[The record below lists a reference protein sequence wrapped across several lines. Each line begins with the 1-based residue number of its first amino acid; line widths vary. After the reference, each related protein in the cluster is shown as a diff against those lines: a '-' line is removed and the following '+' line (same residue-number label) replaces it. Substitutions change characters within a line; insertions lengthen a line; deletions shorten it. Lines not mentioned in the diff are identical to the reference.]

1 MFDTFNAV
9 VTVPLV
15 CTQVSAGWHST
26 YEDLLTKY
34 TIIVFMFILIIN
46 QLFVVCYIIIHSGC
60 TKEILY
66 KLPYSIIKCNGHNYL
81 FGPDFSKIIIEF
93 DPWRVT

>member
-1 MFDTFNAV
+1 
-9 VTVPLV
+9 
-15 CTQVSAGWHST
+15 
-26 YEDLLTKY
+26 
-34 TIIVFMFILIIN
+34 MFILITT
-46 QLFVVCYIIIHSGC
+46 QLFVVCYIIIHSGR